1 MFGLPK
7 EIAGTIVAAVIA
19 AVISLLGL
27 IISKE
32 NKVSEFRQAWID
44 ALREEISAIITHPIA
59 IYAAYVA
66 KFPDQSTLWQNVRAD
81 YVGLNEA
88 WAKVRLRLNPEEES
102 SIAVLRA
109 LEEQESLFPKDN
121 SKPDFQ
127 KLASNHRK
135 LLDCT
140 RVVLKEEWRI
150 VKRGELVYRVATISA
165 GLLFIGG
172 LAGLLVIG
180 GLNVLLKPDSGKNNQ
195 LPSLQET
202 VDYMQRALA
211 SHNGQRIQQPPLS
224 PEVKL
229 VNRLTADHCKLNYE
243 LSQFD
248 VVQFDLGDIDT
259 KTVTVKQ
266 IGNTWWAVF
275 KTRNFNKSVQYK
287 HPKDPSLDYN
297 AENGGFS
304 LDDEQIANSFAK
316 AVTHAAEVCGSGPSS
331 F

>member
-1 MFGLPK
+1 VFGLPK
-7 EIAGTIVAAVIA
+7 EVAGTIIAAVIA

-44 ALREEISAIITHPIA
+44 ALREEISAIITHASA
-59 IYAAYVA
+59 IYAAHVA
-66 KFPDQSTLWQNVRAD
+66 KFPDTPTLWQNARAD

-88 WAKVRLRLNPEEES
+88 SAKVRLRLNQKEQS
-102 SIAVLRA
+102 SIAILDA
-109 LEEQESLFPKDN
+109 LEEHGSLFPRDN
-121 SKPDFQ
+121 SRPDFQ
-127 KLASNHRK
+127 QLALNHRK

-140 RVVLKEEWRI
+140 RVVLKEEWRR
-150 VKRGELVYRVATISA
+150 VKRGELVYRLATI
-165 GLLFIGG
+165 
-172 LAGLLVIG
+172 LAGLLVVG
-180 GLNVLLKPDSGKNNQ
+180 GLYALLKRDDEKEAHR
-195 LPSLQET
+195 PSFQET
-202 VDYMQRALA
+202 VNYMTRSLA

-229 VNRLTADHCKLNYE
+229 VNRLYADHCQFTYE

-259 KTVTVKQ
+259 QTVSVKQ

-275 KTRNFNKSVQYK
+275 KTRDFHKSVRYK
-287 HPKDPSLDYN
+287 HPGDPSSDYD

-304 LDDEQIANSFAK
+304 LDEEQTADSFAK
-316 AVTHAAEVCGSGPSS
+316 ALTHAAELCGSGPSS

>member
-7 EIAGTIVAAVIA
+7 EIAGTIIAAVIA

-44 ALREEISAIITHPIA
+44 ALREEISAIITHASA
-59 IYAAYVA
+59 IYAAHVA
-66 KFPDQSTLWQNVRAD
+66 KFQDQSTLWQNVRAD

-88 WAKVRLRLNPEEES
+88 WAKVRLRPNQKEKS
-102 SIAVLRA
+102 SIAILHV

-127 KLASNHRK
+127 KLALNHGK
-135 LLDCT
+135 LLACT
-140 RVVLKEEWRI
+140 QVVLKEEWRR
-150 VKRGELVYRVATISA
+150 VKRGELVYRLATILA
-165 GLLFIGG
+165 GTI

-180 GLNVLLKPDSGKNNQ
+180 GLYVLLKRDKGKDEP
-195 LPSLQET
+195 PSLQET
-202 VDYMQRALA
+202 VDYMTRSLA
-211 SHNGQRIQQPPLS
+211 SHNGQKIQQPPLS

-229 VNRLTADHCKLNYE
+229 VNRLTADRCKLTYE
-243 LSQFD
+243 LSQSD
-248 VVQFDLGDIDT
+248 VVRFDLGDIDT
-259 KTVTVKQ
+259 KTVTVSQ

-275 KTRNFNKSVQYK
+275 KTRNFNKSVQYT
-287 HPKDPSLDYN
+287 HPKNPSLDYN

-316 AVTHAAEVCGSGPSS
+316 AVTHAAEVCGSRPSS